1 MDLSLLRG
9 TSGTVTRSVGSASL
23 MMGGVVGGANVPL
36 SEQPDYIS
44 VDVNG
49 LSDITN
55 QSHLTKV
62 ERESESVWCVYMCV

>member
-1 MDLSLLRG
+1 
-9 TSGTVTRSVGSASL
+9 
-23 MMGGVVGGANVPL
+23 MMGGVVGGVTLPL
-36 SEQPDYIS
+36 PEQPECIS

-62 ERESESVWCVYMCV
+62 REREREKEKERERESAMYAIFLPLCICT

>member
-1 MDLSLLRG
+1 M
-9 TSGTVTRSVGSASL
+9 GSIGSTGL
-23 MMGGVVGGANVPL
+23 VMGGVGGGAHVPL
-36 SEQPDYIS
+36 SEQQDYIS

-62 ERESESVWCVYMCV
+62 RNMRK

>member
-1 MDLSLLRG
+1 
-9 TSGTVTRSVGSASL
+9 
-23 MMGGVVGGANVPL
+23 MMGGVLGGLTLP
-36 SEQPDYIS
+36 SEQPECIS

-62 ERESESVWCVYMCV
+62 EREREREICMFISGCS

>member
-1 MDLSLLRG
+1 MGSLG
-9 TSGTVTRSVGSASL
+9 SGSL
-23 MMGGVVGGANVPL
+23 MMGGVGGGPHVPL
-36 SEQPDYIS
+36 SEQQDYIS

-62 ERESESVWCVYMCV
+62 RNTGEREEMRVRERRGEERERMKISR